1 MSWRSSFV
9 ERSLLLLVVSAGSLV
24 ACRPAP
30 GRGATLQVVTAAPDA
45 DADVWVD
52 GNYVGR
58 VGDLGR
64 AAAPIALAPGKHRVE
79 VRKPGRFPVQRTI
92 EVDGSAPT
100 IRVEAELLED
110 P

>member
-1 MSWRSSFV
+1 MSWRSSCI
-9 ERSLLLLVVSAGSLV
+9 ERSLLVLVYAGPLL

-52 GNYVGR
+52 GNYIGR

-100 IRVEAELLED
+100 IRVDAELLED

>member
-1 MSWRSSFV
+1 MSWRSSCI
-9 ERSLLLLVVSAGSLV
+9 ERSLLVLVCAGPLL

-52 GNYVGR
+52 GNYIGR

-100 IRVEAELLED
+100 IRVDAELLED

>member
-1 MSWRSSFV
+1 MSWRSSCV
-9 ERSLLLLVVSAGSLV
+9 DLAVLACLC

-30 GRGATLQVVTAAPDA
+30 GRGATLQIATVAADA

-52 GNYVGR
+52 GNYIGR
-58 VGDLGR
+58 VIDLGKSTG
-64 AAAPIALAPGKHRVE
+64 AIKLAPGKHRVE

-100 IRVEAELLED
+100 IRLDAELLED